1 MATRSIYKNVS
12 IKDGKLGKK
21 LISALENAQKFQGKE
36 VTYSKKHKEIRKDQI
51 KDIFGDM

>member
-21 LISALENAQKFQGKE
+21 LILALENAQKFQGKE